1 MLLEKLR
8 EEVLEANLELLRH
21 GLVLYTFGN
30 ASGIDREQGLIVIK
44 PSGVA
49 YDEMKPEHIVVT
61 DLQGQIVEGTFRP
74 SSDLDT
80 HTLLYREFS

>member
-1 MLLEKLR
+1 
-8 EEVLEANLELLRH
+8 
-21 GLVLYTFGN
+21 
-30 ASGIDREQGLIVIK
+30 VIK

-74 SSDLDT
+74 SSDLHT